1 MTHNPDDKR
10 CEWAAA
16 AREGLA
22 DEAERLQRDGPTL
35 HRHRQL
41 SRTLGEALAFP
52 SAEDVEFDPPR
63 ADSETAERQAERQRL
78 IALAAAR
85 LGKSAI
91 VSDEEVWPF
100 ASELESRLQLAQR
113 PLGGWYPADVLRAL
127 TRP

>member
-10 CEWAAA
+10 REWAAA
-16 AREGLA
+16 AREGLL
-22 DEAERLQRDGPTL
+22 DEAARLGRDGPTL
-35 HRHRQL
+35 HRHRQI
-41 SRTLGEALAFP
+41 SKTLGEALAFP
-52 SAEDVEFDPPR
+52 GVEDIDFDPPR

-85 LGKSAI
+85 LGTSAI
-91 VSDEEVWPF
+91 VTDEEVGAF
-100 ASELESRLQLAQR
+100 AGELESRLQLAQR